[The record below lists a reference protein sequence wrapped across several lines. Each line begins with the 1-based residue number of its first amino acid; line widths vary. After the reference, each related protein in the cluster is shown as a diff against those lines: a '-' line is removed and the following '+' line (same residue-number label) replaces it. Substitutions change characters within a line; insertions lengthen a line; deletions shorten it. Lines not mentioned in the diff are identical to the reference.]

1 VSQSAEVMLA
11 VIALATL
18 VIAIVQ
24 VGVLVAAGVLARKLT
39 RMVDDVEDG
48 LRPLFAHLDAIGKD
62 AARASSVA
70 VAQVERVDQLVS
82 ELAVRMDETVGSV
95 QAGLKVPGREARALL
110 TALRAAL
117 TAVQEARRRA
127 RRADEEDPLFI

>member
-127 RRADEEDPLFI
+127 RRPDEEDPLFI